1 MHELSIVMSIIDTAN
16 IEAAKANVTHFD
28 TIELQIGSQSGILI
42 QALDFAWEE
51 GVKGTVLQNAERII
65 HNVQA
70 KAKCVD
76 CKHEFICESIYDPCP
91 KCGCDFSDLI
101 QGKEMRIS
109 SLSYEEK

>member
-1 MHELSIVMSIIDTAN
+1 MHELSIVVSIVETAT
-16 IEAAKANVTHFD
+16 IEAKKAGVNNFD
-28 TIELQIGSQSGILI
+28 TIELEIGSQSGIVMM
-42 QALDFAWEE
+42 ALDFAWNE

-76 CKHEFICESIYDPCP
+76 CSHEFDCESIYDPCP